1 MAVNNGDVIRAAAR
15 LSDAN
20 GKYLVNVFHFK
31 LEGAGMTELACREAI
46 SGRLDDMYE
55 NLQSAFDDGV
65 HFVDISYENVTQGTL
80 MGIDAWPS
88 LTAGGATGDGMPSQ
102 DTLVCSM
109 QTLTP
114 HVFGRKFL
122 GTFIETG
129 QAAGLWGSGLTSA
142 AAAFIV
148 DWLTPL
154 SPGISA
160 TLLPGVAR
168 YIAGGTVDRFTHF
181 VSGAVKNVVRGQRRR
196 QNDRGS

>member
-1 MAVNNGDVIRAAAR
+1 MTVLNGDVIRAAAR

-31 LEGAGMTELACREAI
+31 LDGLGASELDCREAI
-46 SGRLDDMYE
+46 SARLDEMYA

-88 LTAGGATGDGMPSQ
+88 LTSGGATGDGMPSQ

-129 QAAGLWGSGLTSA
+129 QAAGLWGSGLTSG

-154 SPGISA
+154 APSVGNA
-160 TLLPGVAR
+160 LLAGVAR
-168 YIAGGTVDRFTHF
+168 YIEGGTVDRFTHF
-181 VSGAVKNVVRGQRRR
+181 VSGAVKNIVRGQRRR